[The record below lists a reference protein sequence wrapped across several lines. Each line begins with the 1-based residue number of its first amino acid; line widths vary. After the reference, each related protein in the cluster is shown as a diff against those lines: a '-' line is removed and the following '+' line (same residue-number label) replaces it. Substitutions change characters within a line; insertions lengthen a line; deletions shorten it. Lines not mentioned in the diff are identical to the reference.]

1 MIDIRKIQKG
11 EEKAAK
17 ELIESIMQREFP
29 AAKQS
34 YPTDDLNSIFD
45 HYGSLGE
52 AFFVAVISEGDIV
65 GTVAVK
71 RDDERSA
78 LLRRIFVHPDF
89 RKKRIG
95 YQLMQKAIQFCSE
108 CGYQEV
114 VFRTT
119 EDMKAAGKLC
129 LDNGFEEKARIPV
142 AGNAL
147 VKYSLFLKENS
158 PLSS

>member
-1 MIDIRKIQKG
+1 MVEIRKIQKG

-17 ELIESIMQREFP
+17 DLVESIMQQEFP
-29 AAKQS
+29 GARQT
-34 YPTDDLNSIFD
+34 YPADDLNSIPD

-52 AFFVAVISEGDIV
+52 AFFVAVDSGQII

-78 LLRRIFVHPDF
+78 LLRRIFVDPKH
-89 RKKRIG
+89 RGKRIG
-95 YQLMQKAIQFCSE
+95 YQLMQKAIQFCTE
-108 CGYQEV
+108 VGYQEV

-129 LDNGFEEKARIPV
+129 TDNGFEEKARIPV

-147 VKYSLFLKENS
+147 IKFSLFLKENS
-158 PLSS
+158 PLST